1 MDELDDP
8 ELLRRLREGTRP
20 AREAAFAA
28 LHRRH
33 SRRSFQLAWRVLGD
47 ADLAADAVQEAF
59 LTVWRKGAR
68 FEERAQFSSWLYRVV
83 LNRSI
88 DLRRKE
94 QRAERARGSA
104 DRPAKGGP
112 TKERRQAGAGA
123 AGSQTGTRPGKSPA
137 APAPASSPGGNRAAG
152 TGARPSRAAGAAG
165 EEAPDPLA
173 QVADRAAGPEEVAR
187 TAERDEALWRAVR
200 RLSPKL
206 EEVVVLR
213 YSAGLSYEEIGQLLS
228 LPRGTVRSRLNRA
241 HAALRELLGEGLEAD
256 EPDFP

>member
-152 TGARPSRAAGAAG
+152 